1 MELHLHDRVELKKR
15 IRYIWA
21 AVGNN
26 PGIRELGLPLL
37 SGLEK
42 YVEMDKVSRL
52 PENIKQE
59 VRRSLAAKIED
70 KTGLSEAEIQAVRRC
85 LNQTS
90 SDAERQK
97 ELTDYLQNLDAAEL
111 LKEQQKPQPTAAE
124 PESYAA
130 RPWGRDNCR
139 W

>member
-1 MELHLHDRVELKKR
+1 
-15 IRYIWA
+15 
-21 AVGNN
+21 
-26 PGIRELGLPLL
+26 
-37 SGLEK
+37 
-42 YVEMDKVSRL
+42 MDKVSRL

-130 RPWGRDNCR
+130 RPWGRDNCS